1 MPAHRG
7 PQQSQQRNPQQG
19 SQGAQGQQG
28 AQGRQGTQGQ
38 QGQQGVVAPGMAH
51 MPKMIRRGSSGAEV
65 RMCQTLLNKVGLAP
79 GPADGIFGPA
89 THRAVVQFQ
98 EKRGLEVDGIVGP
111 QTWAGLR
118 ERSGMELDTAQYGTP
133 QRSPGGDQQRGGSQ
147 RPQPEP
153 GQRPGRRPPANPRDE
168 AQLRQEILR
177 VAESQ
182 IGTTE
187 KGENRGGALKYQQFF
202 GRGPEPWCADFVSW
216 VYSKAGKS
224 TNSPYCPTFVQQLK
238 KQGRWKGK
246 NDPQP
251 GDLVFFDWD
260 HDKNPDHVGIVKAV
274 NADGSITTIEGNTAN
289 PRDRGQEGVYQK
301 VRGMETIFGFG
312 EVA

>member
-1 MPAHRG
+1 
-7 PQQSQQRNPQQG
+7 
-19 SQGAQGQQG
+19 
-28 AQGRQGTQGQ
+28 
-38 QGQQGVVAPGMAH
+38 
-51 MPKMIRRGSSGAEV
+51 MIRRGSTGAEV
-65 RMCQTLLNKVGLAP
+65 RLCQTLLKKVGLAP
-79 GPADGIFGPA
+79 GPVDGMFGPA

-98 EKRGLEVDGIVGP
+98 EKRGLEVDGVVGP

-118 ERSGMELDTAQYGTP
+118 ERSGMELDVSQYGTP
-133 QRSPGGDQQRGGSQ
+133 QRDPGGAQQRPGND
-147 RPQPEP
+147 RPAPVP

-187 KGENRGGALKYQQFF
+187 KGENRGGALKYQNFF

-224 TNSPYCPTFVQQLK
+224 TNSPYCPTFVNQLK

-246 NDPQP
+246 NDPQA

-260 HDKNPDHVGIVKAV
+260 HDKNPDHVGIVKSV
-274 NADGSITTIEGNTAN
+274 NSDGSITTIEGNTAN
-289 PRDRGQEGVYQK
+289 PKNRSQEGVFQK
-301 VRGMETIFGFG
+301 TRGMETIFGFG